1 MTGEFC
7 LSKEIVWTTLDCVA
21 RKRIVSKQAEAGQ
34 QFVGLELLNK
44 GLQRGRWAVRIADCQ
59 K

>member
-21 RKRIVSKQAEAGQ
+21 RKRIVTKQAEAGHR
-34 QFVGLELLNK
+34 FVCQELLDK